1 MNAVKMLEE
10 YKPADISPADYS
22 FVKENVPTI
31 AVQAVLVSYDF
42 SQRSGSIS
50 ASYTKNCEQLG
61 KFADLIRTG
70 LPALKET
77 GHAKW
82 KEVNLEANVNTWK
95 RDACAWEILNNAKS
109 AESSKDLLNIL
120 DKK

>member
-1 MNAVKMLEE
+1 
-10 YKPADISPADYS
+10 
-22 FVKENVPTI
+22 VKETVPTI
-31 AVQAVLVSYDF
+31 SVQAVLVSYDF

-50 ASYTKNCEQLG
+50 ASYAKNCEQLG
-61 KFADLIRTG
+61 KFADLIRSAM
-70 LPALKET
+70 PALKET

-82 KEVNLEANVNTWK
+82 KEVNLEANLEANVSTWK
-95 RDACAWEILNNAKS
+95 RDACAWEILNSAKS